1 MKNKDSWYPTKP
13 DWAIG
18 RSIPVVEEAVG
29 WVRIILVNFI
39 FARRMSLF
47 ESYM

>member
-18 RSIPVVEEAVG
+18 RSIQVAEAAVG
-29 WVRIILVNFI
+29 WARTTSVNFI

-47 ESYM
+47 VSYM